1 MPRTGNYIV
10 SYSLSFGHAQIPA
23 NSYVEISIKSSIST
37 NTQKSRVVYTRAG
50 GTQMSSYMTKTL
62 KLTAGEQIS
71 FVAYQNS
78 GSGIPLRVEPSGVGN
93 GTGFVNFSVVEM

>member
-1 MPRTGNYIV
+1 MTDNVNAFNPNTGVFTVPRTGNYIV

-78 GSGIPLRVEPSGVGN
+78 GIPLRVEPS
-93 GTGFVNFSVVEM
+93 E